1 MYHPFD
7 NIPSSDREIAAAS
20 QDRGGATEGIG
31 PAVRSLSQVPL
42 TPRAACSRGVRICGI
57 RIPRSFSRGSLHV
70 GPHPRQVFDL
80 PPPATSR
87 PARPGSA

>member
-1 MYHPFD
+1 MHHPFKT
-7 NIPSSDREIAAAS
+7 PEIAAAS

-31 PAVRSLSQVPL
+31 RAGRLFQQVFPPIPL
-42 TPRAACSRGVRICGI
+42 TPRAACSRGVRICGS

-80 PPPATSR
+80 SPPATSR
-87 PARPGSA
+87 PAWPGSA

>member
-1 MYHPFD
+1 MHHPFD
-7 NIPSSDREIAAAS
+7 NPEIAAAS

-57 RIPRSFSRGSLHV
+57 RIPRRLSRGSLHV
-70 GPHPRQVFDL
+70 GPHSRQVFDL

-87 PARPGSA
+87 PAWPGSA

>member
-1 MYHPFD
+1 MHHPFH
-7 NIPSSDREIAAAS
+7 NPEIAAAS

-31 PAVRSLSQVPL
+31 RAGRLFPQVFPQVPL

-57 RIPRSFSRGSLHV
+57 RIPRSFPRGSLHV

-87 PARPGSA
+87 PAWPGSA